1 MLSAVD
7 RLHPAGHALSA
18 VASNNTLFLKH
29 NNAPIFEGYSLK
41 QTIQLLV
48 TAQEALDTLSACRSQ
63 HGDEWLTAQG
73 LDCGLDIDALFI
85 ANYEHLLLRLQA
97 ELVQVLARKAF
108 EELLRG
114 GHDKKQRKLLSWFT
128 EFADKP
134 QPLSTSF
141 PWTIKASL
149 AVLWG
154 VCWMFYEQD
163 ARDDTRVRQD
173 RLLQHLDFPS
183 VPWSA
188 PASSDCKFAVVGLLC
203 DAFVLSSVSV
213 LILADVNLGLELI
226 GAQPQHSTP
235 QPSSTGVTV
244 GLDQVYQAR
253 NAETWESALS
263 PLVDFRLPGH
273 EDVGVGD
280 MGPLR
285 FGQAPPQL
293 PSRSSLLFLSHKST
307 LCTLHIGVSAC
318 SDLGLTTGSPEY
330 LLSQPPRPVPCT
342 SAR

>member
-1 MLSAVD
+1 MLSVVD
-7 RLHPAGHALSA
+7 HLHPAGLALST
-18 VASNNTLFLKH
+18 VAGNNQLFLKH
-29 NNAPIFEGYSLK
+29 NNAPIFEGYSLT

-48 TAQEALDTLSACRSQ
+48 TVQEALGTLSACRSLY
-63 HGDEWLTAQG
+63 GDDWLIAQS
-73 LDCGLDIDALFI
+73 LDGGLDIDALFI
-85 ANYEHLLLRLQA
+85 ANYEHLLLRLQT

-141 PWTIKASL
+141 PWTIKPSL

-154 VCWMFYEQD
+154 VCWMFYDHDASEQD
-163 ARDDTRVRQD
+163 ARADTRVRQD

-188 PASSDCKFAVVGLLC
+188 PASSDCKFVHRWFALC
-203 DAFVLSSVSV
+203 CVLSSVSV
-213 LILADVNLGLELI
+213 LILADVNFGLELI
-226 GAQPQHSTP
+226 GAQPQHLTQ
-235 QPSSTGVTV
+235 QPSPTNVTV
-244 GLDQVYQAR
+244 GLEQVYQAR
-253 NAETWESALS
+253 NAETWESDLS
-263 PLVDFRLPGH
+263 SLVGFRLPSH
-273 EDVGVGD
+273 EDVDVGG

-293 PSRSSLLFLSHKST
+293 PGRSSL
-307 LCTLHIGVSAC
+307 
-318 SDLGLTTGSPEY
+318 
-330 LLSQPPRPVPCT
+330 
-342 SAR
+342 